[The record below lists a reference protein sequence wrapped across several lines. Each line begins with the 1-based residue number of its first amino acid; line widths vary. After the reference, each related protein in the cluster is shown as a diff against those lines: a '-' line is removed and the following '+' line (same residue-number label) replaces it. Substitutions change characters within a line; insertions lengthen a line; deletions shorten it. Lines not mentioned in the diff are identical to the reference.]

1 MSFTRQEVQSLR
13 VQFPVLHQQVNGRD
27 LVYFDNAATSQKP
40 QRVIDCLNHYYS
52 KYNSNIHRGA
62 HSLAAKAT
70 DAYEAS
76 RQTIADYINAP
87 YETINFVRGVTEGIN
102 LVANTW
108 GEANLQEGDEILL
121 TQMEHHA
128 NIVPWQMLAERKRAI
143 IKVLPITQDGEWDCS
158 NLKDYINSKT
168 KIVAFNSVS
177 NALGTINPIHILV
190 DAAHAVGAITVVD
203 GAQSAPHQVIDVN
216 EWNVDFFTFGGHKM
230 YGPTGIGILYGKKEL
245 LENMPPWQGG
255 GEMIR
260 EVDFAGTTYN
270 DLPFKFE
277 AGTPNIAG
285 VIGLGEAVQFL
296 KETDVSKI
304 AAHEVHLLRLAE
316 EACQSIEGFEIYG
329 RSKNKTGV
337 LSFLIDGCHAY
348 DLGVLLDKMGI
359 ATRTGHHCCQPLMKF
374 YGVEGT
380 CRASFAAYNTEEE
393 VEVFVAGVKR
403 AVQMLRG

>member
-316 EACQSIEGFEIYG
+316 EACQSIEGFEMYG

>member
-1 MSFTRQEVQSLR
+1 M
-13 VQFPVLHQQVNGRD
+13 
-27 LVYFDNAATSQKP
+27 
-40 QRVIDCLNHYYS
+40 
-52 KYNSNIHRGA
+52 
-62 HSLAAKAT
+62 
-70 DAYEAS
+70 
-76 RQTIADYINAP
+76 
-87 YETINFVRGVTEGIN
+87 
-102 LVANTW
+102 
-108 GEANLQEGDEILL
+108 
-121 TQMEHHA
+121 
-128 NIVPWQMLAERKRAI
+128 
-143 IKVLPITQDGEWDCS
+143 
-158 NLKDYINSKT
+158 
-168 KIVAFNSVS
+168 AFNAVS
-177 NALGTINPIHILV
+177 NALGTINPIHTVV

-203 GAQSAPHQVIDVN
+203 GAQSAPHQVIDVDK
-216 EWNVDFFTFGGHKM
+216 WNVDFFTFGGHKM

-296 KETDVSKI
+296 KETDVSRI
-304 AAHEVHLLRLAE
+304 ASHEVHLLRLAE

-329 RSKNKTGV
+329 RSKNKAGV

-393 VEVFVAGVKR
+393 VEVFVIGVKR

>member
-13 VQFPVLHQQVNGRD
+13 DQFPVLHQQVNGRD

-70 DAYEAS
+70 DAYEVS

-190 DAAHAVGAITVVD
+190 DAAHTVGAITVVD

-216 EWNVDFFTFGGHKM
+216 EWNVDFFTSGGHKM
-230 YGPTGIGILYGKKEL
+230 YGPTGIGILYGKKAL

>member
-13 VQFPVLHQQVNGRD
+13 DQFPVLHQQVNGRD

-76 RQTIADYINAP
+76 RQTIANYINAP

-108 GEANLQEGDEILL
+108 GEANIQEGDEILL

-190 DAAHAVGAITVVD
+190 DVAHAVGAITVVD

-316 EACQSIEGFEIYG
+316 EACQSIEGFEMYG

>member
-13 VQFPVLHQQVNGRD
+13 DQFPVLHQQVNGRD

-190 DAAHAVGAITVVD
+190 DAAHTVGAITVVD

-216 EWNVDFFTFGGHKM
+216 EWNVDFFTSGGHKM
-230 YGPTGIGILYGKKEL
+230 YGPTGIGILYGKKAL

-329 RSKNKTGV
+329 RSKNKAGV

-380 CRASFAAYNTEEE
+380 CRASFAAYNTEKE
-393 VEVFVAGVKR
+393 VKVFVNGVKR

>member
-13 VQFPVLHQQVNGRD
+13 DQFPVLHQQVNGRD

-70 DAYEAS
+70 DAYEVS

-190 DAAHAVGAITVVD
+190 DAAHTVGAITVVD

-216 EWNVDFFTFGGHKM
+216 EWNVDFFTSGGHKM
-230 YGPTGIGILYGKKEL
+230 YGPTGIGILYGKKAL

-348 DLGVLLDKMGI
+348 DLGVLL
-359 ATRTGHHCCQPLMKF
+359 
-374 YGVEGT
+374 
-380 CRASFAAYNTEEE
+380 
-393 VEVFVAGVKR
+393 
-403 AVQMLRG
+403 

>member
-13 VQFPVLHQQVNGRD
+13 DQFPVLHQQVNGRD

-190 DAAHAVGAITVVD
+190 DAAHAVGAITVLD

-260 EVDFAGTTYN
+260 EVDFAETTYN

>member
-76 RQTIADYINAP
+76 RQTIANYINAP

-108 GEANLQEGDEILL
+108 GEANIQEGDEILL

-316 EACQSIEGFEIYG
+316 EACQSIEGFEMYG

>member
-13 VQFPVLHQQVNGRD
+13 DQFPVLHQQVNGRD

-76 RQTIADYINAP
+76 RQTIANYINAP

-190 DAAHAVGAITVVD
+190 DAAHAVGAITVLD

-316 EACQSIEGFEIYG
+316 EACQSIEGFEMYG

>member
-13 VQFPVLHQQVNGRD
+13 DQFPVLHQQVNGRD

-203 GAQSAPHQVIDVN
+203 GAQSAPHQVIDAN